1 MRRRLGA
8 RPFALALLA
17 VLLVAAAAGC
27 ATAAKSGQGEAADKR
42 PETEEKAKR
51 VRIGYQKYGTVNF
64 LKAQGKL
71 DQKLQEA
78 GYTVTWTE
86 FPGGPQLLE
95 ALNVGS
101 IDFGHTGEAPPIFAQ
116 AAGAPLVYLA
126 YEQARPLSE
135 AIVVPE
141 ASPIQSVKD
150 LKDKKVALNKGSNV
164 HYLLVKLLEQAG
176 LSYSDVR
183 TVFLPPADAR
193 VAFERGSVDAWVI
206 WDPYFAA
213 VQTSSKARVLAD
225 GKGVVSNY
233 EFYLASRPFA
243 ERNKEITA
251 ILLEELNQAGAWAK
265 ANPQEVAKLL
275 SPQLGIDIP
284 SLELAMGRR
293 EYGLLPINGQVIAE
307 QQRVADTF
315 LQIGLIPKPIK
326 VGDALLDP

>member
-1 MRRRLGA
+1 MRRKLGA

-17 VLLVAAAAGC
+17 VLLVAVSAGC
-27 ATAAKSGQGEAADKR
+27 ATAAKSGLGGTAGAAGEKD
-42 PETEEKAKR
+42 EKAKQ

-71 DQKLQEA
+71 DRKLQEA
-78 GYTVTWTE
+78 DYAVTWTE

-126 YEQARPLSE
+126 YEQARPASE

-213 VQTSSKARVLAD
+213 VQTSAKARVLAD
-225 GKGVVSNY
+225 GKDVVSNHEY
-233 EFYLASRPFA
+233 YLASRPFA
-243 ERNKEITA
+243 ERNKEITVV
-251 ILLEELNQAGAWAK
+251 LLEELNKAGAWAK
-265 ANPQEVAKLL
+265 ANPQEVAQLL

-315 LQIGLIPKPIK
+315 LQIGLIPKAIK
-326 VGDALLDP
+326 VSEALLDS